1 MSKAYYSSTI
11 KDFLCASEQA
21 IFGAI
26 LIKDEF
32 RSTIEQ
38 RYAWQKEI
46 EILKTQ
52 LSLLGEEGFIIFE
65 YTVPRIGSRID
76 VTCIIRGI
84 IFVMEFKVNA
94 TEYLMDDEEQAVDD
108 ALDLK

>member
-46 EILKTQ
+46 EILKKP
-52 LSLLGEEGFIIFE
+52 S
-65 YTVPRIGSRID
+65 
-76 VTCIIRGI
+76 
-84 IFVMEFKVNA
+84 K
-94 TEYLMDDEEQAVDD
+94 YLMI
-108 ALDLK
+108 